1 MITVYHITNAFKCY
15 LLLENMQKLLYTIT
29 KRYGGENFMKTAQL
43 KSLEATDERQ
53 YMLHENYEVYEKHG
67 APTGAN
73 TMHYHNFYEIIYVLE
88 GEYSSLLGNQTYHMK
103 AGDFLLIDCNV
114 MHKYNHIEKKHDS
127 SKRIILWITPAMLE
141 ELSNGKM
148 DLTACFRG
156 SESCAYHFP
165 IYYEE
170 MLRGYLLKLA
180 MSDILNLEAYGAKE
194 IMDRGYLTLLFV
206 NLNLLCSRKEYLFSE
221 EKTITHPLVDE
232 ISNYIDTHISE
243 SISIEDLAI
252 LVHMS
257 KYHFLRKFKDITG
270 VTAHTFINN
279 KRLIKACELLK
290 DGQNITQVYQSCGF
304 SDYSAFLRNFKKAF
318 GVSPGK
324 YHDFY

>member
-1 MITVYHITNAFKCY
+1 MKNAH
-15 LLLENMQKLLYTIT
+15 
-29 KRYGGENFMKTAQL
+29 L

-88 GEYSSLLGNQTYHMK
+88 GEYSSLLGNQTYHMRT
-103 AGDFLLIDCNV
+103 GDFLLIDCNI

-141 ELSNGKM
+141 SLSGGQM
-148 DLTACFRG
+148 DLSACFR
-156 SESCAYHFP
+156 SKESSAYHFP

-180 MSDILNLEAYGAKE
+180 MSDILDLESSGAKE
-194 IMDRGYLTLLFV
+194 IMDRGYLTLFFV
-206 NLNLLCSRKEYLFSE
+206 YLNLLCSKKEYLFSE
-221 EKTITHPLVDE
+221 ERTSTHPLVDE
-232 ISNYIDTHISE
+232 ISNYIDLHISE
-243 SISIEDLAI
+243 SITVEDLAN

-270 VTAHTFINN
+270 VTVHTFINN

-290 DGQNITQVYQSCGF
+290 KGQNITQAYQSCGF
-304 SDYSAFLRNFKKAF
+304 SDYSAFLRNFKKTF

-324 YHDFY
+324 YLDYY

>member
-1 MITVYHITNAFKCY
+1 
-15 LLLENMQKLLYTIT
+15 
-29 KRYGGENFMKTAQL
+29 MKNAQL
-43 KSLEATDERQ
+43 KSLDATDERQ

-67 APTGAN
+67 APIGAS

-103 AGDFLLIDCNV
+103 TGDFLLIDCNV
-114 MHKYNHIEKKHDS
+114 MHKYQHTEKKYDS
-127 SKRIILWITPAMLE
+127 SKRIILWITPNMLE
-141 ELSNGKM
+141 KLSDGEM

-156 SESCAYHFP
+156 RESCAYHFP

-180 MSDILNLEAYGAKE
+180 MSDVLDLEASGSKE
-194 IMDRGYLTLLFV
+194 VMDRGYLTLFFV
-206 NLNLLCSRKEYLFSE
+206 YLNLLCSRKEYLFSE
-221 EKTITHPLVDE
+221 ERTITHPLVDE
-232 ISNYIDTHISE
+232 ISKYIDAHLGEAITV
-243 SISIEDLAI
+243 EDLAN

-270 VTAHTFINN
+270 VTVHTFITN
-279 KRLIKACELLK
+279 KRLIRACEMLK
-290 DGQNITQVYQSCGF
+290 NGQTITQAYQNCGF
-304 SDYSAFLRNFKKAF
+304 SDYSAFLRNFKKNF

-324 YHDFY
+324 YLDFY